1 MANPKLWSELQATFI
16 ADLKTTRQLQ
26 GALKKERTTL
36 EAREYDQLEAIIAL
50 KAQLLEKLQQQI
62 LVRQKLFQ
70 SAGFQQESEAL
81 AAVKVEAPSVA
92 KAWQQIAEQWQSC
105 QELSVINERIV
116 QRTKQVVGQTLDLL
130 RGQQGQQ
137 KLYSPSGET
146 QSGQLGRSITSA

>member
-1 MANPKLWSELQATFI
+1 MANPKLWSELQGTFI
-16 ADLKTTRQLQ
+16 ADLKTTRLLQ
-26 GALKKERTTL
+26 GTLKKERSTL
-36 EAREYDQLEAIIAL
+36 ETRQYDQLEAIIAL

-62 LVRQKLFQ
+62 LIRQQLFQ
-70 SAGFQQESEAL
+70 TAGFHQESDALEA
-81 AAVKVEAPSVA
+81 AKAEAPAVA
-92 KAWQQIAEQWQSC
+92 KAWQQIAEQWKSC

-137 KLYSPSGET
+137 KLYDPSGET